1 MEELMKEEKE
11 GVKAAEQEKPK
22 KRRNRK
28 KNRKNE
34 MRKSYFAGMISMLAI
49 VMIVLVGTTFLWP
62 GSSADHPGGAEA
74 RGLGF
79 GVAGIE
85 IVFEAEAGTRR
96 RWQRGRGG
104 RLRRERGVSAS
115 VS

>member
-62 GSSADHPGGAEA
+62 GSSADRLLVVAEDGGDQSDDQPA
-74 RGLGF
+74 L
-79 GVAGIE
+79 
-85 IVFEAEAGTRR
+85 
-96 RWQRGRGG
+96 RGRCG
-104 RLRRERGVSAS
+104 
-115 VS
+115 

>member
-34 MRKSYFAGMISMLAI
+34 MRKSYFAGMISMLAL

-62 GSSADHPGGAEA
+62 GSSADHPGGFWSWRKTAA
-74 RGLGF
+74 IKAMISQLY
-79 GVAGIE
+79 AGDVDDTE
-85 IVFEAEAGTRR
+85 LSNAMYKG
-96 RWQRGRGG
+96 
-104 RLRRERGVSAS
+104 
-115 VS
+115 

>member
-34 MRKSYFAGMISMLAI
+34 MKEELLCGHDFDAGDCNDRACRNNVSLAGKQCGPPRRL
-49 VMIVLVGTTFLWP
+49 LVV
-62 GSSADHPGGAEA
+62 AEDGGDQSDDQPA
-74 RGLGF
+74 L
-79 GVAGIE
+79 
-85 IVFEAEAGTRR
+85 
-96 RWQRGRGG
+96 RGRCG
-104 RLRRERGVSAS
+104 
-115 VS
+115 

>member
-34 MRKSYFAGMISMLAI
+34 MRKSYFAGVAE
-49 VMIVLVGTTFLWP
+49 
-62 GSSADHPGGAEA
+62 DGGEQSDDQPA
-74 RGLGF
+74 L
-79 GVAGIE
+79 
-85 IVFEAEAGTRR
+85 
-96 RWQRGRGG
+96 RGRCG
-104 RLRRERGVSAS
+104 
-115 VS
+115 

>member
-1 MEELMKEEKE
+1 MKEEKE

-62 GSSADHPGGAEA
+62 GSRHNY
-74 RGLGF
+74 RNQQLKNHHLNN
-79 GVAGIE
+79 
-85 IVFEAEAGTRR
+85 TY
-96 RWQRGRGG
+96 
-104 RLRRERGVSAS
+104 RLKCYYR
-115 VS
+115 